1 MLKNFFT
8 QITNYHGYVAPHFP
22 LSFPFETDVLL
33 RHDLAVEPIHFGE
46 SSKKSSWSEQS
57 RIRRTVGEVKLL
69 IAIPQTRQEK
79 KSRGHVG
86 QWQNDLS
93 PIAKKSMILSAISR
107 RKIAATK

>member
-46 SSKKSSWSEQS
+46 SSKKSSRSEQS
-57 RIRRTVGEVKLL
+57 RIRWTVGEVKLL
-69 IAIPQTRQEK
+69 IAVPQTRQEK

-86 QWQNDLS
+86 QDGRTTC
-93 PIAKKSMILSAISR
+93 R
-107 RKIAATK
+107 R